1 MNLLRIQIP
10 LAATKEE
17 LPATERVARE
27 QAAMDELM
35 ARIPGLARLQGSV
48 PSLSLRAIG
57 DQLHLCITLEPHP
70 QLQLDL
76 ADWRHI
82 PGRLVELDP
91 TLLDQQTITQSVRLT
106 RMLLARA
113 NRREPQAL
121 KEVAD
126 ALERQLRKRAAR
138 QLRRALG
145 QCYSI
150 QVLGQEERIQLPLF
164 QTLAVEHSELH
175 FSLQVTAMRQQSLF
189 KARRIHL
196 LGEPVNG
203 PHFAPS
209 KTEVYVCSRISEAG
223 TYTSG
228 QVLHRSMELRHLI
241 FAVGRLVVET
251 TTQDVVALEISAVA
265 LHALDLPKS

>member
-1 MNLLRIQIP
+1 
-10 LAATKEE
+10 
-17 LPATERVARE
+17 
-27 QAAMDELM
+27 
-35 ARIPGLARLQGSV
+35 
-48 PSLSLRAIG
+48 
-57 DQLHLCITLEPHP
+57 
-70 QLQLDL
+70 
-76 ADWRHI
+76 
-82 PGRLVELDP
+82 
-91 TLLDQQTITQSVRLT
+91 
-106 RMLLARA
+106 MLLARA

-175 FSLQVTAMRQQSLF
+175 FSLQVTAMRQQLLF

-251 TTQDVVALEISAVA
+251 ATQDVAALEISAVA
-265 LHALDLPKS
+265 LHAQDLPKA